1 MEFAYFLILAGV
13 AFALLCGVICAR
25 IAEDYKT
32 EHPVLWFIVGFC
44 LGPLGIGL
52 ALLSRRKL

>member
-1 MEFAYFLILAGV
+1 MEFIYLLILAGLV
-13 AFALLCGVICAR
+13 FAMLCGVICAR
-25 IAEDYKT
+25 VAEDQST

-52 ALLSRRKL
+52 ALLSRRRL